1 LPIERT
7 KPIGD
12 CRLKEQTGLDS
23 AIDNRQSEIANP
35 LGDEMEIGSKE
46 IPLGDS
52 RVVTFR
58 AAVEDDEQF
67 LLGVYGSTRLEELAL
82 TNWELP
88 QREAFVRMQFD
99 AQQLHYRQ
107 HYPKGEYLIIQKN
120 GDPVGRLYVANI
132 ETEIRIIDITILPE
146 RRGAGIGTPIIREL
160 MNEAKAVGK
169 PLRIYVESFNPSRR
183 LFERLGFVKTGESG
197 YNYLLEWRA

>member
-1 LPIERT
+1 
-7 KPIGD
+7 
-12 CRLKEQTGLDS
+12 
-23 AIDNRQSEIANP
+23 
-35 LGDEMEIGSKE
+35 
-46 IPLGDS
+46 
-52 RVVTFR
+52 
-58 AAVEDDEQF
+58 
-67 LLGVYGSTRLEELAL
+67 
-82 TNWELP
+82 
-88 QREAFVRMQFD
+88 MQFD

-107 HYPKGEYLIIQKN
+107 HYPKGEYLIILLN

-146 RRGAGIGTPIIREL
+146 RRSAGIGTPIIQEL

-169 PLRIYVESFNPSRR
+169 PLRIYVESFNPSRL